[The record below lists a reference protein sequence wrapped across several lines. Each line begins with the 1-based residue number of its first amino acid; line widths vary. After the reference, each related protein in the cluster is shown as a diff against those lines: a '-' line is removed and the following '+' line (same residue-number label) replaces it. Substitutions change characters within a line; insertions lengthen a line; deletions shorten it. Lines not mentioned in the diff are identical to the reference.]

1 MDQFVM
7 KNLHKFFDPVL
18 LEKIPEDLDRLLNEF
33 AKRPTGKTD

>member
-1 MDQFVM
+1 M

-33 AKRPTGKTD
+33 AKRPTGKAD